1 MLRVQGQLPEGIV
14 PYDEGPARRGY
25 RLNRMMYDLRLPDRR
40 EALLTDPEG
49 FYHSYGLTDEETRLL
64 LAHDWQGLLD
74 AGANI
79 YTLVKLGGAL
89 GENLLQ
95 MGAQMRGEPFEAF
108 MARKGVKH

>member
-1 MLRVQGQLPEGIV
+1 MPRVRRQLPEGIV

-25 RLNRMMYDLRLPDRR
+25 RLNRMLYDLRLPERR
-40 EALLTDPEG
+40 EALLADPEG
-49 FYHSYGLTDEETRLL
+49 FYRGYGLGDEEIRLL
-64 LAHDWQGLLD
+64 LARDWQGLLD

-79 YTLVKLGGAL
+79 YILIKLAAAL

-95 MGAQMRGEPFEAF
+95 IGARMRGEPFEAF